1 MDAQCYALLFADKII
16 EDKSGKKGIIGVFSN
31 FNFPKFPAGV
41 PEWFI
46 YVAFTNITG
55 KHTFSLNLVHDDDQ
69 LVILPIGGEFEIPE
83 GSPGTEIVFPVQ
95 RLVFPK
101 AGSYILTFNID
112 GIQVA
117 NRILTVQE
125 IKPEGSQ

>member
-16 EDKSGKKGIIGVFSN
+16 EEKNGKKGIIGVFSN

-46 YVAFTNITG
+46 YVAFSNITG

-83 GSPGTEIVFPVQ
+83 GSPGTEVVFPV
-95 RLVFPK
+95 RGLVFPK
-101 AGSYILTFNID
+101 TGNYTLTFNID
-112 GIQVA
+112 GNQIA
-117 NRILTVQE
+117 ARILSVQE
-125 IKPEGSQ
+125 IIPEGSR